1 MALMLGHSIADNSA
15 LDLADLARRYL
26 AWHRADAFDTGPV
39 WRLVFQR
46 IEAGADAADAA
57 RLVDQQLGGMTAGV
71 NAAHR
76 ATAIGCASVIPDAL
90 VAAEARREARLT
102 HWHADAAEASAA
114 TALIVRS
121 MLRGIS
127 LSDSVAAAAAAT
139 TGVVSA
145 MLQHK
150 PADAQSLKPGGY
162 APLTLQAAVYFT
174 ETSCSFSQAVLSSI
188 AFAGPCNYC
197 PVLVG
202 AFAALKFGVPAQP
215 VPGCPVDDALARDAC
230 DTFERLWKE

>member
-15 LDLADLARRYL
+15 LDLTDIVRRYL
-26 AWHRADAFDTGPV
+26 AWYRTDAFDTGPV
-39 WRLVFQR
+39 WSLVFKH
-46 IEAGADAADAA
+46 IAAGVDPADAA
-57 RLVDQQLGGMTAGV
+57 RLVDQQLGGMTAGA

-90 VAAEARREARLT
+90 VAAEARREAQLT

-114 TALIVRS
+114 TALIIRT
-121 MLRGIS
+121 MLRGTS
-127 LSDSVAAAAAAT
+127 LSDSVKHAAAAT

-145 MLQHK
+145 MLQQTIL
-150 PADAQSLKPGGY
+150 DEQSLSNGGY
-162 APLTLQAAVYFT
+162 APNTLQAALYFT
-174 ETSCSFSQAVLSSI
+174 RTSSSFEGAVLSSI

-202 AFAALKFGVPAQP
+202 AFSALKFGVQP
-215 VPGCPVDDALARDAC
+215 VPGCPVDDAIVRDAS
-230 DTFERLWKE
+230 DTFRRLWNA